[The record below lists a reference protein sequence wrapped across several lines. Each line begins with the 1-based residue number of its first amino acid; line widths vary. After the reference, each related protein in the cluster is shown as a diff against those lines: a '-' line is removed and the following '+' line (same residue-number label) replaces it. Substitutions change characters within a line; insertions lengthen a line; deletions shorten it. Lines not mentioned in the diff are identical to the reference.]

1 MTTLWIVHRDPLL
14 RSALVRAAGAP
25 EGAVCGAPGDP
36 IFAAAP
42 LADVVL
48 LGLGGDLEAE
58 LEFAHQ
64 TATRAPEIRWI
75 LVPDHGL
82 ADAARE
88 LFDGIEASILS
99 YPPDTRALRAQIRM
113 DRAGPRVAAPSG
125 RAPIPLSQRSTRD
138 FLAQR
143 FARWFAD
150 LELPDLLRALD
161 PHLRDVPLLIM
172 GEE

>member
-14 RSALVRAAGAP
+14 RSALIRAAGAP
-25 EGAVCGAPGDP
+25 EDAVCGAPGDP

-64 TATRAPEIRWI
+64 TAIRVPEARWI

-82 ADAARE
+82 EETARE
-88 LFDGIEASILS
+88 LFDGINA
-99 YPPDTRALRAQIRM
+99 
-113 DRAGPRVAAPSG
+113 
-125 RAPIPLSQRSTRD
+125 
-138 FLAQR
+138 
-143 FARWFAD
+143 
-150 LELPDLLRALD
+150 
-161 PHLRDVPLLIM
+161 
-172 GEE
+172 